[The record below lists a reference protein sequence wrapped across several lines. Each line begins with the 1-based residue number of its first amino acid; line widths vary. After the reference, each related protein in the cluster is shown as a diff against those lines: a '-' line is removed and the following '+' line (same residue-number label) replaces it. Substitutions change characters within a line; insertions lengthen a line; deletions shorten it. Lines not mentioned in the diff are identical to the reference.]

1 VPVPANRPRLA
12 RAAGFRAPDQALALS
27 RPRLDAVDAKV
38 SDALIGRVLDGRY
51 RIEARVARGGMATV
65 YRALDTRLD
74 RIVALK
80 IMHQLFAEDDEFV
93 TRFIREAK
101 SAARLSHPNVVAVF
115 DQGDDDGHV
124 FLAMEYVQGRTL
136 RDLLRERRQ
145 LRPADALMILEP
157 ILSALAAAHAAG
169 IVHRD
174 VKPEN
179 VLLADDGRVKLAD
192 FGLARLTANLSVTST
207 TTMIGTVAY
216 FSPEQVLRG
225 VADAR
230 SDVYAAGIVLFE
242 MLTGRP
248 PYEGETPITVANRHA
263 YEDVPAPSTLVGGI
277 PPALDALVQRAT
289 ARDPDQRPRDAGA
302 FLADV
307 MRVRRGLPSLEADD
321 GPGTAP
327 IPRATQTLVVELP
340 ATQSFPSQ
348 QPWQQV
354 PGRPQPW
361 QQGPAQPAAWQQEP
375 AWQPPPSVPDPPLP
389 VDDELDYR
397 RPRRRRRGLIAFFIV
412 LLLALGAAT
421 AGWWYAEGRW
431 ATTPSLQNLSAQDAA
446 TKAKAAHLNLKT
458 GTPEFSET
466 VPKDTVLTQLPLAN
480 HRLLRGQSVTIVMSQ
495 GPERYE
501 VPAFDPNTQTT
512 VADYQTALT
521 KAHLAMLEP
530 APTVPDEAI
539 PAGDV
544 LSVDPAP
551 GTPQKRGAV
560 VTVTVS
566 SGPAPITISDYT
578 GQPAAQ
584 AIAGLKAAGFTV
596 PTPTQDYSSTV
607 PSGSV
612 ISQSPKSGTGMRND
626 QITLD
631 VSKGPAPVKVPD
643 VRGMKTKDAQNALEA
658 LGFKVTLVHAPF
670 GNGVVYA
677 QSPVG
682 GTLKPPGST
691 ITLDIL

>member
-1 VPVPANRPRLA
+1 VE
-12 RAAGFRAPDQALALS
+12 
-27 RPRLDAVDAKV
+27 AKV
-38 SDALIGRVLDGRY
+38 SDSLIGRVLDGRY
-51 RIEARVARGGMATV
+51 RIEARIARGGMATV

-248 PYEGETPITVANRHA
+248 PYEGETPISVANRHA
-263 YEDVPAPSTLVGGI
+263 YEDVPAPSTLVPGI

-289 ARDPDQRPRDAGA
+289 SRDPDQRPRDAGA
-302 FLADV
+302 FLAEV

-321 GPGTAP
+321 GPATGP
-327 IPRATQTLVVELP
+327 IPRVAQTLVVELP
-340 ATQSFPSQ
+340 PTQSLPTQ

-354 PGRPQPW
+354 TSQPAAW
-361 QQGPAQPAAWQQEP
+361 QQGPAQPATWQQAP

-397 RPRRRRRGLIAFFIV
+397 KPRRRRRGLIAFFIV

-431 ATTPSLQNLSAQDAA
+431 ATTPSVQNLSAQDAA
-446 TKAKAAHLNLKT
+446 AKVKAAHLRLKT
-458 GTPEFSET
+458 SAPQFSET
-466 VPKDTVLTQLPLAN
+466 VPKDTVLSQDPPTN

-501 VPAFDPNTQTT
+501 VPAFDPNTPTT
-512 VADYQTALT
+512 VTDYQAALT

-530 APTVPDEAI
+530 PPTVHDEAI
-539 PAGDV
+539 PEGNV

-566 SGPAPITISDYT
+566 SGPAPIDITDYT
-578 GQPAAQ
+578 GQPSAQ
-584 AIAGLKAAGFTV
+584 AIAGLKAAGFVV

-612 ISQSPKSGTGMRND
+612 ISQSPKAGTGMRND
-626 QITLD
+626 PITLV
-631 VSKGPAPVKVPD
+631 VSKGPAPIKVPD
-643 VRGMKTKDAQNALEA
+643 VRGMKTKDAQSALEK
-658 LGFKVTLVHAPF
+658 LGFKVNLIHAPF
-670 GNGVVYA
+670 GNGLVYS
-677 QSPVG
+677 QSPAA
-682 GTLKPPGST
+682 GTLKPPGTT